1 MAIEKLNLDWKNFG
15 ESGYENSK
23 MNNVKM
29 GDITDKIDEI
39 IDNANTKMCVT
50 QRITNCDANDLENY
64 GIGMFVCQSVTANF
78 PMTGSSE
85 HYYLIQM
92 TFNADYFLQV
102 IVHIFRNPLQIHCR
116 RKISG
121 TWGEWEQIN

>member
-23 MNNVKM
+23 MNKVKM

-50 QRITNCDANDLENY
+50 QRITNCDANALESY
-64 GIGMFVCQSVTANF
+64 GIGMFVCQSVAANF
-78 PMTGSSE
+78 PTIGSSE

-92 TFNADYFLQV
+92 TFNADYFLQI
-102 IVHIFRNPLQIHCR
+102 IVHIFRNPLQIYCR